1 MFITSTALL
10 PIIIFMFAR
19 RMYQA
24 VNAVKP
30 SNNIIQPSQIH
41 IPENI
46 ISISPGGFMG
56 IYMFG
61 ICTYIKENYNLDP
74 YVFSGASAG
83 AWNALMLTYKPLP
96 FTSLHDLHLQMF
108 ENKVLNSLTRIQDI
122 ELWLKQ
128 HILNTY
134 EPNRFDLSKLYI
146 GTTTLHATLNTKTT
160 IFHDFKSLEEAIDC
174 CIASSHIPFLTG
186 GIIHKFRSQITFDG
200 GFSRNPYLT
209 NKKHKHVLHIKP
221 SMWTIQQSADN
232 PTFNTTLFSRDAFQF
247 KELYEKGYTDA
258 LSNKHVLD
266 SALEHPNEVDEE

>member
-1 MFITSTALL
+1 
-10 PIIIFMFAR
+10 
-19 RMYQA
+19 MYQA

-232 PTFNTTLFSRDAFQF
+232 PMFNTTLFSRDAFQF

-258 LSNKHVLD
+258 KTNKCVLD